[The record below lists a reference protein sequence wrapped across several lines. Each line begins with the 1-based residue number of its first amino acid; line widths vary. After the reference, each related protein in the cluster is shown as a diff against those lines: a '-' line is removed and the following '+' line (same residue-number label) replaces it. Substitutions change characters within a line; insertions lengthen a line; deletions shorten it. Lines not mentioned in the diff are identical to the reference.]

1 LAHPVEILDPQVEG
15 APAAAG
21 QHPGEDRGA
30 EVAQVQVAAGGGSV
44 AAGAVGRGV
53 SEHAERSGSR
63 DGPAGR
69 RRPVRR
75 GPGGPRGRRPGRA
88 VAGAR
93 GRGGPA
99 GGAGAQGGGGAA
111 PGGRAVGGG
120 GPGPGGGGGGGG
132 GPAAGGPPADVRGP
146 APGTRPSRT
155 LAAPRRLG

>member
-1 LAHPVEILDPQVEG
+1 GQVLDLAMLRALAQPVEILDPQVEG

-75 GPGGPRGRRPGRA
+75 GPGGPRGRGRTRDERRGDRKSTRLNSSHVSISYA
-88 VAGAR
+88 VFCLKKKNE
-93 GRGGPA
+93 
-99 GGAGAQGGGGAA
+99 
-111 PGGRAVGGG
+111 V
-120 GPGPGGGGGGGG
+120 
-132 GPAAGGPPADVRGP
+132 
-146 APGTRPSRT
+146 
-155 LAAPRRLG
+155 LATG